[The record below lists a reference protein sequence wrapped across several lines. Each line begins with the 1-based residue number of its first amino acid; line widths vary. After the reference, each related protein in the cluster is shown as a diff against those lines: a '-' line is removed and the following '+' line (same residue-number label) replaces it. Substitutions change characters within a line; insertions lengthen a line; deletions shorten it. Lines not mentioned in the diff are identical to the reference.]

1 MKKNVSILVLV
12 GILCLLFLM
21 WPEGLTNDEE
31 VATDDVV
38 PKDDINPKDDTDDT
52 DDADD
57 ADDNLTKTIPSVRA
71 YPTMTLPYESYVIG
85 TDREIPLIRQTY
97 EDSIVQPYNETN
109 NEYEIVSVYS
119 VIDPTYT
126 DEIVT
131 TCVKKDYLPQSGIT
145 DPNAYYRVCRE
156 SMA

>member
-21 WPEGLTNDEE
+21 WPEGLTNDEA
-31 VATDDVV
+31 VSTDDVV
-38 PKDDINPKDDTDDT
+38 PKDDINPKDDTDD
-52 DDADD
+52 
-57 ADDNLTKTIPSVRA
+57 ADDNLTNTIPSVHA